1 MDDIQKSRVRLVHWI
16 EHNVDHL
23 KGYGEVATTLEKEG
37 LHSVAGKIREGI
49 HLIEAANREF
59 QKALGELSALSGQA
73 TTMEEEHH
81 THSHTHEEGHEHS
94 HHDSHEHGHGHE
106 DKE

>member
-1 MDDIQKSRVRLVHWI
+1 MDDMEKSRVRLVHWI

-37 LHSVAGKIREGI
+37 LDSVAGKIREGI

-59 QKALGELSALSGQA
+59 QKALGEISALAGETA
-73 TTMEEEHH
+73 PPDAPHH
-81 THSHTHEEGHEHS
+81 THSHSHEEGHEHS
-94 HHDSHEHGHGHE
+94 HDHSHEHGYSHE
-106 DKE
+106 D